1 MPGREE
7 DRQPMDF
14 NDRIAR
20 ASLHVEVADRVRE
33 MIFDRTLAPGLRI
46 DELDLS
52 ARLGTSRTPLREAL
66 KVLANE
72 GLVRLAPGRGAYV
85 TELSPQ
91 EVESLFPVLAM
102 LEARCAGEAVRRLG
116 PIDRRRL
123 EAMHQAMEQQAAA
136 GNADGYHRV
145 ADELHALL
153 HEASGNPWLQRA
165 TTDLRRFLRLARSM
179 SGQAASRLLQSLAE
193 HRTLMRA
200 IARNDAEA
208 AEQVMQHHLLAQQKA
223 WRAAHAALQATAGK
237 AEDNRQ
243 AQTRAGAEVSADQPV
258 DGAAEADAGL
268 AGTTAPSRA
277 SAAAEP
283 ATPPLRQPLRDV
295 ESVDTHSRRET
306 EFIGV

>member
-1 MPGREE
+1 
-7 DRQPMDF
+7 MDV

-91 EVESLFPVLAM
+91 DVDSLFPVLAM

-116 PIDRRRL
+116 PNDRRRL
-123 EAMHQAMEQQAAA
+123 EALHQAMEQHAAA
-136 GNADGYHRV
+136 GNADAYHRV

-153 HEASGNPWLQRA
+153 HEAAGNPWLQRA
-165 TTDLRRFLRLARSM
+165 TSDLRRFLRLARGM
-179 SGQAASRLLQSLAE
+179 SGQSGRLLQSLAE
-193 HRTLMRA
+193 HRTLMKA
-200 IARNDAEA
+200 IARNDADA

-223 WRAAHAALQATAGK
+223 WRATH
-237 AEDNRQ
+237 
-243 AQTRAGAEVSADQPV
+243 
-258 DGAAEADAGL
+258 L
-268 AGTTAPSRA
+268 APRPE
-277 SAAAEP
+277 AAEP
-283 ATPPLRQPLRDV
+283 AAEAATGAAPDGADASPPSQGQDNGADVTPADDYRPLPDKSAITYSQREA
-295 ESVDTHSRRET
+295 ESV
-306 EFIGV
+306 GV

>member
-1 MPGREE
+1 
-7 DRQPMDF
+7 MDV

-85 TELSPQ
+85 TELSAS

-102 LEARCAGEAVRRLG
+102 LESRCAGEAVRRLG

-123 EAMHQAMEQQAAA
+123 EALHQAMEQQAAKGDA
-136 GNADGYHRV
+136 EGYHRL

-165 TTDLRRFLRLARSM
+165 TTDLRRFLRLARGM
-179 SGQAASRLLQSLAE
+179 SGQGGNRLLQSLAE
-193 HRTLMRA
+193 HRTLMKA
-200 IARNDAEA
+200 IAREDAEA
-208 AEQVMQHHLLAQQKA
+208 AEQVMHHHLLAQQKA
-223 WRAAHAALQATAGK
+223 WRAAHPAPQPAAREPG
-237 AEDNRQ
+237 
-243 AQTRAGAEVSADQPV
+243 EVD
-258 DGAAEADAGL
+258 DGPAAPEEG
-268 AGTTAPSRA
+268 PPA
-277 SAAAEP
+277 SAAAP
-283 ATPPLRQPLRDV
+283 VAAALPGPDAAVVDPK
-295 ESVDTHSRRET
+295 SVDAHSHREP
-306 EFIGV
+306 EYIGV

>member
-1 MPGREE
+1 
-7 DRQPMDF
+7 MDV

-85 TELSPQ
+85 TELSAS

-102 LEARCAGEAVRRLG
+102 LESRCAGEAVRRLG

-123 EAMHQAMEQQAAA
+123 EALHQAMEQQAAKGDA
-136 GNADGYHRV
+136 EGYHRL

-165 TTDLRRFLRLARSM
+165 TTDLRRFLRLARGM
-179 SGQAASRLLQSLAE
+179 SGQAGNRLLQSLAE
-193 HRTLMRA
+193 HRTLMKA
-200 IARNDAEA
+200 IAREDAEA
-208 AEQVMQHHLLAQQKA
+208 AEQVMHHHLLAQQKA
-223 WRAAHAALQATAGK
+223 WRAAHPAPQPAVQEPGEVDDGPAAPEEG
-237 AEDNRQ
+237 
-243 AQTRAGAEVSADQPV
+243 P
-258 DGAAEADAGL
+258 
-268 AGTTAPSRA
+268 PA
-277 SAAAEP
+277 SAAAPVAAALPGPDAAVVDPKSVGAHSHREP
-283 ATPPLRQPLRDV
+283 
-295 ESVDTHSRRET
+295 EY
-306 EFIGV
+306 IGV